1 MCFSDLAD
9 PVLAG
14 PLFQSITLV
23 VSIRGSQKIITTVL
37 AIALHHL
44 LQHDGN
50 SNHII

>member
-9 PVLAG
+9 AVLAG
-14 PLFQSITLV
+14 PLFQSITLL
-23 VSIRGSQKIITTVL
+23 GSQKIITTVL

-44 LQHDGN
+44 LQHDGI